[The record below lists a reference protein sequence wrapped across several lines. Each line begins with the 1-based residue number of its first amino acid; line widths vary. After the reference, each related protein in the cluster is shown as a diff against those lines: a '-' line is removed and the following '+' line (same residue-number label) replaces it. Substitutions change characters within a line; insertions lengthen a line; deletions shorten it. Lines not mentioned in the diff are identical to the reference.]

1 MPETYDPGNQKQT
14 LPGQNFTSPL
24 IPNSVEDR
32 FVLKDEDFFICLQR
46 DRSLNSDTFIPNQ
59 GQHHNP

>member
-14 LPGQNFTSPL
+14 LPGQNFISPL

-32 FVLKDEDFFICLQR
+32 FVLKDEYFFICLQKNH
-46 DRSLNSDTFIPNQ
+46 SSISDTLILNQ